1 MKITIT
7 IYNDDESDCYR
18 IFVENNQTMIKNSK
32 GVLFISDVSLFDVLD
47 QAYGKKLFDG
57 ME

>member
-7 IYNDDESDCYR
+7 IYNDDKSDCYR
-18 IFVENNQTMIKNSK
+18 IFVENNQTMIKNPK
-32 GVLFISDVSLFDVLD
+32 GVLFISDGSLFDVLD
-47 QAYGKKLFDG
+47 EAYGDKLFDG